1 MFVSGLREWFAQ
13 KDCIYSQPPV
23 PRIAKLGTGE
33 LRKRSA
39 PKKVASLPDMHS
51 AGQST
56 YDESEF
62 EDEDVQYFTD
72 SEVKI
77 FTCIFCC

>member
-1 MFVSGLREWFAQ
+1 MSVSGLREWFAQ
-13 KDCIYSQPPV
+13 KDCINSQPPV

-33 LRKRSA
+33 LRKRNA
-39 PKKVASLPDMHS
+39 PKKVVSLPDMHS

-72 SEVKI
+72 SEVRI
-77 FTCIFCC
+77 CT